1 MIDAYRGGSLLG
13 LAGLLRGA
21 PLFLA
26 LLALLA
32 ASAPLRADE
41 EEDPPE
47 QLDLI
52 CVEQPMRVVAFGE
65 PGELSYDEQ
74 APRTVDPIEVRIS
87 KSRPGEDFNYDFAI
101 IESSADDLETEE
113 AIWLADKQIEAQQGR
128 FKLNLSNLVMT
139 LTETDADG
147 GARFRRF
154 ECEPRA
160 ADETASQDE

>member
-13 LAGLLRGA
+13 LAGRLRA
-21 PLFLA
+21 VPLFLA
-26 LLALLA
+26 LLALLV

-41 EEDPPE
+41 EGPPE